1 MRISDWSSDV
11 CSSDLHDLPQR
22 LTGRLAYH
30 RRDSCRVVR
39 PGARTAHTAV
49 SRRYGELCF
58 HQFGGVT
65 NPDGHT
71 GMSILVVQPVRK
83 SVVWGKSV
91 SVRVDLGG
99 RGFINTQKKQNEA
112 IDR

>member
-58 HQFGGVT
+58 HQFGGVS
-65 NPDGHT
+65 NPEGQT
-71 GMSILVVQPVRK
+71 GMSILVVKPGMLSSFK
-83 SVVWGKSV
+83 
-91 SVRVDLGG
+91 DLGRTG
-99 RGFINTQKKQNEA
+99 YQHLGVPVGGA
-112 IDR
+112 MDRSEEHTSEL